1 MKSMKF
7 LNINPLINWM
17 TMRKIMILMVLVL
30 IGLTAT
36 ANENN
41 SASINERLY
50 KAKVREL
57 VYRLKITTDQQ
68 KKFEPI
74 YRSYCEEMRA
84 LWAERKRPIKPGTS
98 TEAAA
103 MAKRKMEMQQRA
115 QGIRMKY
122 IDKLATVLN
131 PDQVS
136 RFFEVESIIQKKLK
150 EKHDKANSR

>member
-1 MKSMKF
+1 
-7 LNINPLINWM
+7 M